1 MSILEK
7 IVAVKKE
14 EVKKLRSEY
23 SYRHFTDSEY
33 FNRPVLS
40 MNRVLTSDNDIA
52 IIAEIK
58 KASPSAGIIRENFNH
73 LELAEIYM
81 DTEINAVSVLTDQH
95 FFQGNISFLNDIAES
110 RIVPLLRKDFIID
123 DYQIYE
129 ARSNGADCILLIAE
143 ILSENQ
149 LAELTHAA
157 AELGI
162 ETLVEIHSAE
172 QIQKINFNSNRLVG
186 INNRNLENFKVDLN
200 TTVRL
205 AELIPDKVTLV
216 SESGIKGSEDLGHL
230 KKTRINAVLVGEHF
244 MRCED
249 ISRELQNFKKWARRE
264 D

>member
-1 MSILEK
+1 MNILEE
-7 IVAVKKE
+7 IVFVKKE

-23 SYRHFTDSEY
+23 NYRHFTDSEY

-40 MNRVLTSDNDIA
+40 MNGALTSYTDIA

-81 DTEINAVSVLTDQH
+81 DNEINAVSVLTDQH

-110 RIVPLLRKDFIID
+110 RTVPLLRKDFIID

-172 QIQKINFNSNRLVG
+172 QIQKTNFMNNKLVG
-186 INNRNLENFKVDLN
+186 INNRNLDNFKIDLN
-200 TTVRL
+200 TTARL
-205 AELIPDKVTLV
+205 ADLIPDKVTLV
-216 SESGIKGSEDLGHL
+216 SESGINNVDDLNTL
-230 KKTRINAVLVGEHF
+230 KKTRINAVLVGGHF

-249 ISRELQNFKKWARRE
+249 ISRELQNFKEWTRRE

>member
-1 MSILEK
+1 MNILEE

-23 SYRHFTDSEY
+23 RYRHFSDTEY

-40 MNRVLTSDNDIA
+40 MNGALTSHTDIA

-81 DTEINAVSVLTDQH
+81 DNEINAVSVLTDQH
-95 FFQGNISFLNDIAES
+95 FFQGNISFLNDIAKS
-110 RIVPLLRKDFIID
+110 RTVPLLRKDFIVD

-129 ARSNGADCILLIAE
+129 ARSNGADCVLLIAE
-143 ILSENQ
+143 ILSKNQ
-149 LAELTHAA
+149 LAELTYAA

-162 ETLVEIHSAE
+162 ETLVEIHSTE
-172 QIQKINFNSNRLVG
+172 QIQKINFENNILVG
-186 INNRNLENFKVDLN
+186 INNRNLENYKVNLN
-200 TTVRL
+200 TTGKL
-205 AELIPDKVTLV
+205 ADLIPDEVTLV
-216 SESGIKGSEDLGHL
+216 SESGIKGSDDLQHL
-230 KKTRINAVLVGEHF
+230 KMTRINAVLVGEHF